1 MHSASLPLYESG
13 DTIREIVNQRE
24 RPDKDFRVWLGE
36 LGLLG
41 ESGALDLSDEEKRLW
56 TALMVQAGRGLDRRL
71 DALLHEVYEC
81 DDAFYNLRSRY
92 RLKRLEQQL
101 HDCRRSVQHF
111 ENDVE
116 EIALILSTQEPI
128 NKDTLPEHFDT
139 VELVLGH
146 VKRTYDR
153 AYELCLYKRKKIA
166 DGWVT
171 VTNILIS
178 FVILLV
184 TVIWWLESFPR

>member
-1 MHSASLPLYESG
+1 MHSVSLPLYESG

-36 LGLLG
+36 LGLLD
-41 ESGALDLSDEEKRLW
+41 EAGALELSDEEKRLW
-56 TALMVQAGRGLDRRL
+56 TALMVQAGRGIDRRL

-81 DDAFYNLRSRY
+81 DDAFYDLRSRY
-92 RLKRLEQQL
+92 RLKRLEQQI
-101 HDCRRSVQHF
+101 HNCRRSVHHF

-116 EIALILSTQEPI
+116 EAALILSTEEPI
-128 NKDTLPEHFDT
+128 NEDTLPEHFDT

-153 AYELCLYKRKKIA
+153 AHDLCLYKRKKIA